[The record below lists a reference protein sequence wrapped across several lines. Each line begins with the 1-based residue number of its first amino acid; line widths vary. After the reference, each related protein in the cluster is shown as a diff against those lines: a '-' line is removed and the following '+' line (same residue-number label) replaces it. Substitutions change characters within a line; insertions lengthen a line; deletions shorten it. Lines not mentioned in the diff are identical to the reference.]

1 MQFEP
6 WQWALLAAGALA
18 AGFSKTGIPG
28 LGILFVAVFAI
39 VLPARQA
46 TGVVLPM
53 LILGDVFAVV
63 VYRRHAQWRHLG
75 RLLPATLAGIV
86 AGWWVL
92 RKADDAQTARL
103 VGLLLVVML
112 AVHGWRRLRA
122 RTDPAAPA
130 PSARIFAVASGF
142 FAGFSTQVAN
152 AAGPVMT
159 LYLLA
164 MRLPKLEFVG
174 TGAVFFMVVNW
185 VKVPFML
192 QLGLINHD
200 SLLLNLWL
208 APAVIVGALLGRI
221 ALPRINAATFES
233 VALVL
238 AILAVAKLL
247 FW

>member
-1 MQFEP
+1 MHFEP
-6 WQWALLAAGALA
+6 WQWALLVAGALA

-46 TGVVLPM
+46 TGVVLPL

-63 VYRRHAQWRHLG
+63 VYRRHAQWRHLW

-86 AGWWVL
+86 VGWWVL

-103 VGLLLVVML
+103 VGVLLVAML
-112 AVHGWRRLRA
+112 AVHGWRRFRA

-130 PSARIFAVASGF
+130 PSARVFAVASGL

-174 TGAVFFMVVNW
+174 TGAVFFMLVNW
-185 VKVPFML
+185 VKVPFMV

-208 APAVIVGALLGRI
+208 APAVMVGALLGRV
-221 ALPRINAATFES
+221 ALPRINTATFEA